1 MVSRRGPSRWQPLLL
16 FLSVGALGL
25 FASSLLFEVS
35 RFAPRGDGSAAS
47 AGTGSASGDV
57 AHAASAGADAHGA
70 GGEAT
75 RTDDGP
81 ARDAEAAVP
90 PPAEPLSGPTTTYFG
105 RVVDERRFP
114 VADAQLTLWLPD
126 RPAVDAKSDADGRFE
141 IATAAITTQGS
152 VVGGVHARD
161 GKGRAA
167 LAPVWMWINADS
179 DDFGA
184 DQARRDVGT
193 IVLEPAGRV
202 VADLRDDDGSV
213 AGAALMMEVGEER
226 RLALTAT
233 TDAGGRAR
241 FEDVPAGDVV
251 VHALVP
257 GRGVAR
263 ATARVEA
270 GGAAE
275 LSLRVAPVPP
285 VEVTVKSKESGALV
299 PDTRV
304 VLMEMVPSKNAGGG
318 SYKERGN
325 TFRDYWRS
333 FPPTDEAGVTRLDGV
348 ELEGTFQI
356 AVRPAAGYFPSWD
369 DHCPGQL
376 DLRSGRKV
384 TLWVSKPEPKCVRF
398 PAAAGSAP
406 VPADGTLLAFAQ
418 GQRDWFGQPIA
429 ATVTLDHGEVVVESP
444 WPWDFF
450 AWVTAPDGAIAE
462 LRTQSDENEQRVGLA
477 ARFEAPRRVVVTL
490 ADPDGNPC
498 MRHRVSLKHQTASF
512 QGMRDRV
519 KRTDDEGRV
528 EFTDLL
534 PGRADL
540 HAALDRDAWPDYA
553 LGVLDLANGDGRLDA
568 QLPGVRELLLAVR
581 IDGEARL
588 PTRFQV
594 SAERLIKSRTEED
607 PAKGEL
613 HLFVLEDGA
622 GRTRTVS
629 FTADD
634 FPPQTIPVPP
644 AQPDAPT
651 RLPTRLEVELSTGGT
666 LVVRTVAAPQAWP
679 RLKLDRYDAA
689 QDTFGDFPGMP
700 GWIGAPNGPDG
711 SYVFTSL
718 APGLYRAVDRRSG
731 VASEPVEVFGGGRRS
746 EVELDVKHVVIA
758 TGRVV
763 APAGMPVW
771 MARVVVDD
779 GVQPTEPYL
788 KSGNVN
794 TPGFGVQ
801 RDGAFRVVLP
811 LKRAARLHAWHP
823 WLRPSQQGGDVEVS
837 ESVDGLELALEEA
850 PSLQFQP
857 AGEQPLGDG
866 TWLRVWLADSA
877 RRDQVAAARFAVLQ
891 GGVARFGQVPT
902 GVFDLVIDAGF
913 GAPVFRRNVELD
925 ASGGDL
931 GRVPIPRGSQLTLE
945 LDVPDGIE
953 KPKTYAFARRLGP
966 VSYAR
971 GSSGVQ
977 ETAPVIPGLGA
988 GRFDVTL
995 CRESGDTGWRGEV
1008 EIDGVNDL
1016 TLHVAVR

>member
-1 MVSRRGPSRWQPLLL
+1 MESRRGPSRWQPLLL

-35 RFAPRGDGSAAS
+35 RFAARGVESVAS
-47 AGTGSASGDV
+47 ACGESASGDV
-57 AHAASAGADAHGA
+57 AHAASADADAHGA

-75 RTDDGP
+75 RADEGP

-90 PPAEPLSGPTTTYFG
+90 APVEPPSGPTTTYFG

-126 RPAVDAKSDADGRFE
+126 RPAIDAKSDADGRFE
-141 IATAAITTQGS
+141 IATASITAQGS
-152 VVGGVHARD
+152 VAGGVHARD

-167 LAPVWMWINADS
+167 LAPVWMWINAGFDDS
-179 DDFGA
+179 GA

-202 VADLRDDDGSV
+202 VADLRDDAGNV
-213 AGAALMMEVGEER
+213 AGAELLMEVGDER

-285 VEVTVKSKESGALV
+285 IEVTVKSKESSAPI

-304 VLMEMVPSKNAGGG
+304 VLIESVPSRNASG
-318 SYKERGN
+318 SYKERGQ
-325 TFRDYWRS
+325 TMRDYWRS
-333 FPPTDEAGVTRLDGV
+333 FPPTDASGVTRLEGV
-348 ELEGTFQI
+348 ELEGNFQI
-356 AVRPAAGYFPSWD
+356 AVRPTTGHFPSWD
-369 DHCPGQL
+369 DGFPGQV

-384 TLWVSKPEPKCVRF
+384 TLWVSKPETKSVRF
-398 PAAAGSAP
+398 AAEAGSAP
-406 VPADGTLLAFAQ
+406 VPADGTPLVLAQ
-418 GQRDWFGQPIA
+418 GARDWFGQPIA
-429 ATVTLDHGEVVVESP
+429 ATVAVDHGAVVVETS
-444 WPWDFF
+444 WPWDFSF
-450 AWVTAPDGAIAE
+450 WAVAPDGAVAE
-462 LRTQSDENEQRVGLA
+462 LRTQSDENEQRMPIA

-490 ADPDGNPC
+490 ADPEGNPC
-498 MRHRVSLKHQTASF
+498 VRHRVSLRHQTASG
-512 QGMRDRV
+512 QGSRDRV

-534 PGRADL
+534 LGRADL

-568 QLPGVRELLLAVR
+568 QLPGVRELLLTVR
-581 IDGEARL
+581 IDGEPRL

-594 SAERLIKSRTEED
+594 SAERLIKSRTVED

-613 HLFVLEDGA
+613 HLFALEDGA
-622 GRTRTVS
+622 GRTRTLS

-634 FPPQTIPVPP
+634 FPPQTLPVPP
-644 AQPDAPT
+644 ALPDV
-651 RLPTRLEVELSTGGT
+651 PTRLEVELSTGGT
-666 LVVRTVAAPQAWP
+666 LVVRTIAAPQAYP
-679 RLKLDRYDAA
+679 RLKLDRFDAA
-689 QDTFGDFPGMP
+689 QDAFGDFPGMP

-731 VASEPVEVFGGGRRS
+731 VASEAVEVFGGGRRS

-758 TGRVV
+758 TGRIV
-763 APAGMPVW
+763 APAGIPIW

-794 TPGFGVQ
+794 TPGYGVQ

-857 AGEQPLGDG
+857 ASEQPIGDG
-866 TWLRVWLADSA
+866 TWLRVWLAESA
-877 RRDQVAAARFAVLQ
+877 RRDQVAAARIAVLQ

-953 KPKTYAFARRLGP
+953 KPRTYASARRLGP
-966 VSYAR
+966 VNYAR
-971 GSSGVQ
+971 GSNGAQ
-977 ETAPVIPGLGA
+977 ATAPVIPGLGA

-995 CRESGDTGWRGEV
+995 YRESGDVGWRGEV

-1016 TLHVAVR
+1016 TMHVAVR

>member
-1 MVSRRGPSRWQPLLL
+1 MESRRGPSRWQPLLL

-35 RFAPRGDGSAAS
+35 RFAAPGDASIASASAAS
-47 AGTGSASGDV
+47 ASDDV
-57 AHAASAGADAHGA
+57 AHAAGADAHGA
-70 GGEAT
+70 VGEAT
-75 RTDDGP
+75 RADDGP
-81 ARDAEAAVP
+81 ARDAEAAAAAA
-90 PPAEPLSGPTTTYFG
+90 AEPPSGPTTTYFG

-126 RPAVDAKSDADGRFE
+126 RPAVDARSDADGRFE
-141 IATAAITTQGS
+141 IPTAEITTQGT
-152 VVGGVHARD
+152 VAGGVHARD

-167 LAPVWMWINADS
+167 LAPVWMWVNGGFDDS
-179 DDFGA
+179 GA
-184 DQARRDVGT
+184 DLARRDVGT

-202 VADLRDDDGSV
+202 VADLRDDAGSL
-213 AGAALMMEVGEER
+213 AGAGLWMEVGDER

-251 VHALVP
+251 VHAIVP

-304 VLMEMVPSKNAGGG
+304 ALMEMVPSTNASG
-318 SYKERGN
+318 SYKERNN

-333 FPPTDEAGVTRLDGV
+333 FPPTDAAGVTRLDGV
-348 ELEGTFQI
+348 ELEGSFQI
-356 AVRPAAGYFPSWD
+356 AVRPAAGNFPSWD
-369 DHCPGQL
+369 NSFPGQC
-376 DLRSGRKV
+376 DLRNGRKV
-384 TLWVSKPEPKCVRF
+384 TLWVSKPEPKSVRF
-398 PAAAGSAP
+398 AAEAGSAP
-406 VPADGTLLAFAQ
+406 VPANGTPLVLAQ
-418 GQRDWFGQPIA
+418 GARDWFGQPIA
-429 ATVTLDHGEVVVESP
+429 ATVAVDHGEVVVESP
-444 WPWDFF
+444 WPWDFSF
-450 AWVTAPDGAIAE
+450 WAVAPDGAVAE
-462 LRTQSDENEQRVGLA
+462 LRTQTDGNQQRIGFA

-498 MRHRVSLKHQTASF
+498 VRHRVSLRHQTASG
-512 QGMRDRV
+512 QETRDRV

-568 QLPGVRELLLAVR
+568 QLPGVRELVLAVR
-581 IDGEARL
+581 IDGEPRL
-588 PTRFQV
+588 PTRFSV

-622 GRTRTVS
+622 GRTRTVT

-634 FPPQTIPVPP
+634 FPSQTIPVPP

-651 RLPTRLEVELSTGGT
+651 RLPTRLEVELTTGGT
-666 LVVRTVAAPQAWP
+666 LVVRTIVTPQAWP

-731 VASEPVEVFGGGRRS
+731 VASEAVEVFGGGRKS

-763 APAGMPVW
+763 GPAGMPVW

-794 TPGFGVQ
+794 TPGYGVQ

-823 WLRPSQQGGDVEVS
+823 WLRPSQQGGDVEVC

-857 AGEQPLGDG
+857 ASEPPIGDG

-945 LDVPDGIE
+945 LDVPDGIQ
-953 KPKTYAFARRLGP
+953 KPKTYAFARRLGS
-966 VSYAR
+966 VCYAR
-971 GSSGVQ
+971 GSNGAQ

-995 CRESGDTGWRGEV
+995 YRESGDVGWRGEV